1 MPIQAKFIVTKV
13 RLLQALWLLL
23 AVFQALILAGLIDYK
38 YIAGGRLTSWEQAQ
52 QHLVLAISVLIGF
65 TLLLEKFYRSIVE
78 KDWSKK
84 WLRGVVLVIS
94 IYFILNTVGNL
105 LAVTLFEKV
114 AFTPITA
121 VSAIFCIQFASKSNK
136 YETST
141 EL

>member
-52 QHLVLAISVLIGF
+52 EHLVMAISVLIGF

-84 WLRGVVLVIS
+84 WLRGVILVIG
-94 IYFILNTVGNL
+94 I
-105 LAVTLFEKV
+105 
-114 AFTPITA
+114 
-121 VSAIFCIQFASKSNK
+121 
-136 YETST
+136 
-141 EL
+141 